1 MRTLNE
7 VVTFINLHTAQIDMA
22 TKGLASALTLYGA
35 RTLTLSQAASQ
46 AGLSESEFIEQ
57 LERRG
62 IEVTESERA
71 AALDNEHAARA
82 D

>member
-1 MRTLNE
+1 
-7 VVTFINLHTAQIDMA
+7 MA
-22 TKGLASALTLYGA
+22 TNGLSSALTLYGA
-35 RTLTLSQAASQ
+35 RTLTLSQAAAQ
-46 AGLSESEFIEQ
+46 AGLSEDEFIRQ

-71 AALDNEHAARA
+71 AVSAGDHTARA

>member
-1 MRTLNE
+1 
-7 VVTFINLHTAQIDMA
+7 MA
-22 TKGLASALTLYGA
+22 TKGLSSALTLYGA
-35 RTLTLSQAASQ
+35 RTLTLSQAAAQ
-46 AGLSESEFIEQ
+46 AGLSEAEFIDQ

-71 AALDNEHAARA
+71 AALGDERPVSA

>member
-1 MRTLNE
+1 
-7 VVTFINLHTAQIDMA
+7 MA
-22 TKGLASALTLYGA
+22 TNGLSSALTLYGA
-35 RTLTLSQAASQ
+35 RTLTLSQAAAQ
-46 AGLSESEFIEQ
+46 AGLSDGEFIEQ

-71 AALDNEHAARA
+71 AALDTESTARA

>member
-1 MRTLNE
+1 MTLNQL
-7 VVTFINLHTAQIDMA
+7 VTFINLHGGTVGMA
-22 TKGLASALTLYGA
+22 TNGLSSALTLYGA
-35 RTLTLSQAASQ
+35 RTLTLSQAAAQ
-46 AGLSESEFIEQ
+46 AGLSEGEFIEQ

-71 AALDNEHAARA
+71 AALDAESTARA

>member
-1 MRTLNE
+1 MPTN
-7 VVTFINLHTAQIDMA
+7 
-22 TKGLASALTLYGA
+22 GLSSALTLYGA

-46 AGLSESEFIEQ
+46 AGLSEDEFVRQ

-71 AALDNEHAARA
+71 AIAANEQPAHA

>member
-1 MRTLNE
+1 MDLNQL
-7 VVTFINLHTAQIDMA
+7 VTFINLHGGTGGMA
-22 TKGLASALTLYGA
+22 TNGLSSALTLYGA
-35 RTLTLSQAASQ
+35 RTLTLSQAAAQ
-46 AGLSESEFIEQ
+46 AGLSEAEFIEQ

-71 AALDNEHAARA
+71 AALDAESTVRA

>member
-1 MRTLNE
+1 
-7 VVTFINLHTAQIDMA
+7 MA
-22 TKGLASALTLYGA
+22 TNGLSSALTLYGA
-35 RTLTLSQAASQ
+35 RTLPLSQAAAQ
-46 AGLSESEFIEQ
+46 AGLSEAEFVEQ

-71 AALDNEHAARA
+71 AALGREQPAHA

>member
-1 MRTLNE
+1 MNLNRL
-7 VVTFINLHTAQIDMA
+7 VTFINLHASIVSMA
-22 TKGLASALTLYGA
+22 TKGLATALTLYGA
-35 RTLTLSQAASQ
+35 RTLTLSQAAAQ
-46 AGLSESEFIEQ
+46 AGLSETEFIDQ

-71 AALDNEHAARA
+71 AALGEEQTAHA

>member
-1 MRTLNE
+1 
-7 VVTFINLHTAQIDMA
+7 MA
-22 TKGLASALTLYGA
+22 TKGLATALTLYGA
-35 RTLTLSQAASQ
+35 RTLTLSQAAAQ
-46 AGLSESEFIEQ
+46 AGLSETEFIDQ

-71 AALDNEHAARA
+71 AALGEEQTARA

>member
-1 MRTLNE
+1 
-7 VVTFINLHTAQIDMA
+7 MA
-22 TKGLASALTLYGA
+22 TKGLATALTLYGA
-35 RTLTLSQAASQ
+35 RTLTLSQAAAQ
-46 AGLSESEFIEQ
+46 AGLSETEFIDQ

-71 AALDNEHAARA
+71 AALGEEQTAHA